1 MSEIKDENQNPL
13 TLIFKITQDGKI
25 IEELNSI
32 KSIPSFFQY
41 LSNEKISQNEKINVI
56 LKFKEIIA
64 KNRYIIEFFSEYDN
78 KSIYL
83 IFF

>member
-41 LSNEKISQNEKINVI
+41 LSTI
-56 LKFKEIIA
+56 
-64 KNRYIIEFFSEYDN
+64 
-78 KSIYL
+78 
-83 IFF
+83 